1 MSNCS
6 IRFVEFYLQEDH
18 KFKQALKIKNPK
30 SRLKKILDACKNKT
44 KCEGG
49 DEIDVQGQDNEEP
62 VKKSRGGCGAQQP
75 KLTIEGMKMIA
86 EYKVQ
91 RKKSDDQEQLPEP
104 VERKQTLTAERVIFL
119 HSEFS
124 YLIDF
129 GA

>member
-1 MSNCS
+1 
-6 IRFVEFYLQEDH
+6 
-18 KFKQALKIKNPK
+18 
-30 SRLKKILDACKNKT
+30 
-44 KCEGG
+44 
-49 DEIDVQGQDNEEP
+49 
-62 VKKSRGGCGAQQP
+62 
-75 KLTIEGMKMIA
+75 MKMIA